1 MNDKQNARIVYAD
14 IINLPHFQSQKRPH
28 MSLYD
33 RAAQFA
39 PFAALTGFDDMVT
52 EEARMTDKPIE
63 LSEIELEALNRKM
76 DLVELLLQ
84 DGGHPTLSFTYFE
97 PDSNKDGGQYL
108 TRIGIVKKIIPLKLC
123 FMLSSTV
130 DKLNFSFINLDRKIL
145 QCFNNTQKVMRI
157 YIS

>member
-52 EEARMTDKPIE
+52 EEARLTDKPIE
-63 LSEIELEALNRKM
+63 LSEIELETLNRKM
-76 DLVELLLQ
+76 DLLELLLQ
-84 DGGHPTLSFTYFE
+84 ELILYGSDDIE
-97 PDSNKDGGQYL
+97 N
-108 TRIGIVKKIIPLKLC
+108 KKIPTIDLQ
-123 FMLSSTV
+123 
-130 DKLNFSFINLDRKIL
+130 LDRI
-145 QCFNNTQKVMRI
+145 I
-157 YIS
+157 DISGFPTEFDEYEN